1 FHLDVEL
8 GYARE
13 VAPRMVK
20 ARDQAELDRIN
31 AHPKDDRN
39 CLGRCFSG
47 KNRRRVDRGDHGHL
61 STNQLG
67 SQGRQLVIVS
77 VGPPIFDRHIPALVI
92 TGSTEAA
99 TECLHK
105 VCCCAGRGGVHVAND
120 GHSRLLRPRRER
132 PRRRRAAKQRD
143 ELAPP
148 HHSITSSASA
158 SSLSGICRPS
168 AFAVLTLIK
177 SSNFTDWTT
186 GRSAGFSPLR
196 TRPV

>member
-1 FHLDVEL
+1 
-8 GYARE
+8 
-13 VAPRMVK
+13 MVK

-132 PRRRRAAKQRD
+132 PRRRRAAKEGD
-143 ELAPP
+143 ELAPVA
-148 HHSITSSASA
+148 HSITSSARA
-158 SSLSGICRPS
+158 SSVGGTSRPS
-168 AFAVLTLIK
+168 ALAVLRLVN
-177 SSNFTDWTT
+177 SSTFVTCWT
-186 GRSAGFSPLR
+186 GRSAGF
-196 TRPV
+196 

>member
-1 FHLDVEL
+1 
-8 GYARE
+8 
-13 VAPRMVK
+13 MVK

-39 CLGRCFSG
+39 SLGRCFSG

-148 HHSITSSASA
+148 HHSITSSARA
-158 SSLSGICRPS
+158 SSVGGTVSPIALALRKLIMNSNRVGCSMGRSP
-168 AFAVLTLIK
+168 AFA
-177 SSNFTDWTT
+177 
-186 GRSAGFSPLR
+186 PLMILS
-196 TRPV
+196 T